1 MHERLEENASA
12 ISLEADE
19 YQERVE
25 IDGRSRK
32 SVTEKNL
39 SRIQEWVL
47 IHTPLHFNEPF
58 RGQWHRDW
66 QTQMTFNL
74 LERRINESTET
85 QQFTLHFQWMFS
97 AEQL

>member
-39 SRIQEWVL
+39 SRIQE
-47 IHTPLHFNEPF
+47 
-58 RGQWHRDW
+58 
-66 QTQMTFNL
+66 
-74 LERRINESTET
+74 
-85 QQFTLHFQWMFS
+85 
-97 AEQL
+97 